1 MEERITVDMLTVD
14 SVSVERQKVIE
25 VEGELMNAGAPHRK
39 AYSNNEFG
47 RGELLAEVPEP
58 YYGSI
63 VAVWDTR
70 PAEPVEAEL
79 APEENAEE

>member
-1 MEERITVDMLTVD
+1 MEERITVDMLTVE
-14 SVSVERQKVIE
+14 SVSVERQKVTE
-25 VEGELMNAGAPHRK
+25 VEGELMNVGQPHRK

-63 VAVWDTR
+63 IAVWDTK
-70 PAEPVEAEL
+70 PPEPVE
-79 APEENAEE
+79 PEAQPTEVQ